1 MLVGVL
7 PAWNFKKVSLALALV
22 LPAMVL
28 PAPASADDDPANV
41 AEAGV
46 EQSSIAVPLSLPE
59 SRPAD
64 AQEPLNSVPDADQ
77 VNGSRPV
84 RVPGPERRPCPH
96 LGCSGHS
103 IVGVGH

>member
-1 MLVGVL
+1 MLVGIL
-7 PAWNFKKVSLALALV
+7 PAWNFKKVPLALALV

-28 PAPASADDDPANV
+28 PAPASAKV

-59 SRPAD
+59 SRSAD
-64 AQEPLNSVPDADQ
+64 AQESRFSVSDARQ
-77 VNGSRPV
+77 VSENRRI
-84 RVPGPERRPCPH
+84 RVAGPGRRSCTH

-103 IVGVGH
+103 IVGIGY

>member
-1 MLVGVL
+1 MLVGIL
-7 PAWNFKKVSLALALV
+7 PAWHFKKVPLALALV

-28 PAPASADDDPANV
+28 PAPASADDDPANA

-46 EQSSIAVPLSLPE
+46 EQSSTPVPLPE

-64 AQEPLNSVPDADQ
+64 AQEPLNSAPDADQ

-84 RVPGPERRPCPH
+84 RVPGPERRPCTH

>member
-1 MLVGVL
+1 MLVGIL
-7 PAWNFKKVSLALALV
+7 PAWNFKKILPALALA

-28 PAPASADDDPANV
+28 PAPASADDDSANV

-46 EQSSIAVPLSLPE
+46 EQSSTPVPLPE

-84 RVPGPERRPCPH
+84 RVPGPERRPCTH